1 MPVNP
6 ADYIASPLA
15 YPDDDENWDRAQEYI
30 WDPEQGGYVLGTP
43 GGELGPLRGGTPGGE
58 LGPLHGGTPGLQYG
72 SMRGVPNAPPDAMD
86 PLEYAL
92 GIGDTIGSG
101 LDALGPYA
109 PHRMVGDS
117 AKAGMESMAS
127 MSDDE
132 KRRVGILGQMRE
144 GFRGS
149 LDNVLGKLAPP
160 AEAAASAV
168 RTAGTTVFG
177 EGEPR
182 RDQMPQLAPPPAA
195 TADADPEVVD
205 PQAGGSR
212 LGYRNGV
219 FTNIGVTDED
229 AAAYRGGV
237 SDFREKMRD
246 HQEALGPPPP
256 DQILSQSGRTRPGG
270 HMLGN
275 PDAPLPGD
283 ADYPEGGF
291 VSISNF
297 ADPTQELTDE
307 GWRAMT
313 PGAKDEFLRQSAEV
327 SGVRQAQSAGTLA
340 QHEAKMAID
349 PEYAAAN
356 RTGLFQ
362 SFVNKAKASVEV
374 QEAITTTM
382 AEYKKA
388 RPDVPENSPAWLAAM
403 EQIRKKAISAWLTRE
418 HGDFAQ
424 WDDVLSKNTG
434 LTFS

>member
-6 ADYIASPLA
+6 RDYIASPLA
-15 YPDDDENWDRAQEYI
+15 YSLEEEEDEFNPHKDY
-30 WDPEQGGYVLGTP
+30 TMSP
-43 GGELGPLRGGTPGGE
+43 GDAPLTFPQPPPGPATFEP
-58 LGPLHGGTPGLQYG
+58 
-72 SMRGVPNAPPDAMD
+72 AD
-86 PLEYAL
+86 
-92 GIGDTIGSG
+92 SG
-101 LDALGPYA
+101 LFGGMLNPAINAGQAAAAAWENMSPEERRRA
-109 PHRMVGDS
+109 GIAGS
-117 AKAGMESMAS
+117 AY
-127 MSDDE
+127 
-132 KRRVGILGQMRE
+132 RVGG
-144 GFRGS
+144 
-149 LDNVLGKLAPP
+149 
-160 AEAAASAV
+160 AAADELALPDLSGV
-168 RTAGTTVFG
+168 ETALFG
-177 EGEPR
+177 EQPPNPAR

-195 TADADPEVVD
+195 TADEDPEVVD

-270 HMLGN
+270 HMLGD

-291 VSISNF
+291 VSIANF

-327 SGVRQAQSAGTLA
+327 SGARQAQSAGTLA

-382 AEYKKA
+382 AEYKKT